1 MPLKLTVELIMSQS
15 ALIFIIGFSFVARR
29 TRESVS
35 RILFNARTPSCLV
48 REGPMTTVA
57 CMFAYVT
64 RPAAKY
70 VG

>member
-1 MPLKLTVELIMSQS
+1 MSQP

-35 RILFNARTPSCLV
+35 RILFNVRTPSCLV

-57 CMFAYVT
+57 WMAYVM
-64 RPAAKY
+64 
-70 VG
+70 